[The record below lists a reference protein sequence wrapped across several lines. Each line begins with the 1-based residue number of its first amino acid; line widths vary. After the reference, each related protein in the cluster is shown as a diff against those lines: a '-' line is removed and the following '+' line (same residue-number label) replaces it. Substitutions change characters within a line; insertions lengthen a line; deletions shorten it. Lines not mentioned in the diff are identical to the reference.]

1 MWQNDEAHAT
11 ASKMPKLCNL
21 EIGNMLIKTRVVVKI
36 ASECHHLKLLDVRGC
51 WDVDDKLLQEK
62 YLGIK
67 TLGPHVETA
76 MRIASVRSALMTQM
90 MTTSTHEKFLQ
101 GHRPDGLLQF
111 YIRNIGIWWVQRLHT
126 KSPT

>member
-1 MWQNDEAHAT
+1 
-11 ASKMPKLCNL
+11 MPKLCHL

-36 ASECHHLKLLDVRGC
+36 ASECHDLKFLALHGC

-76 MRIASVRSALMTQM
+76 MRIASVRNLSILWRFRGAM
-90 MTTSTHEKFLQ
+90 SC
-101 GHRPDGLLQF
+101 
-111 YIRNIGIWWVQRLHT
+111 T
-126 KSPT
+126 KSSLGYIAGCKAAAPRLAPMLWRHLARTKNPWTDFCESYTPLEI